1 MLGVEHVLE
10 IKQAQRAWSRAQV
23 AALLDKLEGHLCV
36 DLNRV
41 YVTGFSNGGL
51 LAYELAM
58 SLSDRIAAVAAVAGG
73 VHPGFLRLIGVR
85 RRIAA

>member
-1 MLGVEHVLE
+1 
-10 IKQAQRAWSRAQV
+10 
-23 AALLDKLEGHLCV
+23 
-36 DLNRV
+36 
-41 YVTGFSNGGL
+41 
-51 LAYELAM
+51 M